1 MFFVYRRKIIL
12 KITALLRTNP
22 EALQALRGFSI
33 PQAGKE
39 IDISVDNFTSIL
51 ILIKGVLQMTSK
63 LQAWRFIAILIAVVL
78 SFAVW
83 RAPEL
88 ITAIRW
94 W

>member
-1 MFFVYRRKIIL
+1 M
-12 KITALLRTNP
+12 
-22 EALQALRGFSI
+22 
-33 PQAGKE
+33 
-39 IDISVDNFTSIL
+39 DDFTSIL